1 VDRRLIGRKFS
12 GNFGFLPGFGRATIL
27 AYINSVALYRFRTD
41 RTEIPVVLLRHE
53 YRAVDKSRD
62 FQLVLLECDVMR
74 LRGSVFT
81 EP

>member
-1 VDRRLIGRKFS
+1 
-12 GNFGFLPGFGRATIL
+12 
-27 AYINSVALYRFRTD
+27 
-41 RTEIPVVLLRHE
+41 LLRHE

-62 FQLVLLECDVMR
+62 SQPVLLECDVMR

>member
-1 VDRRLIGRKFS
+1 MQGLS
-12 GNFGFLPGFGRATIL
+12 
-27 AYINSVALYRFRTD
+27 SVALYRLRTKQA
-41 RTEIPVVLLRHE
+41 ENSVVLLCHE

-62 FQLVLLECDVMR
+62 SQPVLLEYDVMR